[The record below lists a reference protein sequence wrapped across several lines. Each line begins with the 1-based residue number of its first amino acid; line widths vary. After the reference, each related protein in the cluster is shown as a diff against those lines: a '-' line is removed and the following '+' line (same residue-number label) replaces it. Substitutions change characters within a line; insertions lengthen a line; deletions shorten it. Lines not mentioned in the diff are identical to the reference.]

1 MQRAIRTITAR
12 FVNSPEAATRATRS
26 TRGLS
31 PQVID
36 SSLPMPILSDPELFA
51 LLRDRLFAAVV
62 GDILD
67 R

>member
-1 MQRAIRTITAR
+1 
-12 FVNSPEAATRATRS
+12 
-26 TRGLS
+26 
-31 PQVID
+31 
-36 SSLPMPILSDPELFA
+36 MPILSDPELFA